1 MSASSVKLADVEK
14 ARMEPGSPELDLN
27 EPRIGDHGAPSASPP
42 SSLGAT
48 IARHIKNFEKQLVE
62 YNLEARGIQRVE
74 VDERLDLTRKNYAQA
89 FLLWF
94 SINLAANNVTLGMLG
109 PAVYGLSFTDAS
121 LCAVFG
127 SVVGSLPVAYIATW
141 GPISGNRTMVLLPLS
156 AFESTKLILLL
167 RYLLGIPWDGGQAKF
182 SSCSI

>member
-1 MSASSVKLADVEK
+1 MSVLSVKLADVEK
-14 ARMEPGSPELDLN
+14 ARTEPASPEIASN
-27 EPRIGDHGAPSASPP
+27 EPRVGDHASHGAASASPP
-42 SSLGAT
+42 SKFGAM
-48 IARHIKNFEKQLVE
+48 IARHTRNFEKQLVE

-74 VDERLDLTRKNYAQA
+74 LDERLDLTRKNYAQA

-141 GPISGNRTMVLLPLS
+141 GPVSGNRTMVLVPLS
-156 AFESTKLILLL
+156 AFKL
-167 RYLLGIPWDGGQAKF
+167 
-182 SSCSI
+182 SS

>member
-1 MSASSVKLADVEK
+1 MSVPSVKLADVEK
-14 ARMEPGSPELDLN
+14 ARIEPGGPKSAPDES
-27 EPRIGDHGAPSASPP
+27 RVGDDGAASVSPP
-42 SSLGAT
+42 LKFGAK
-48 IARHIKNFEKQLVE
+48 IARHTKKFEQQLVV

-74 VDERLDLTRKNYAQA
+74 LNERLDLTRKNYLQA

-141 GPISGNRTMVLLPLS
+141 GPVSGNRTMVPSPLS
-156 AFESTKLILLL
+156 AV
-167 RYLLGIPWDGGQAKF
+167 
-182 SSCSI
+182 